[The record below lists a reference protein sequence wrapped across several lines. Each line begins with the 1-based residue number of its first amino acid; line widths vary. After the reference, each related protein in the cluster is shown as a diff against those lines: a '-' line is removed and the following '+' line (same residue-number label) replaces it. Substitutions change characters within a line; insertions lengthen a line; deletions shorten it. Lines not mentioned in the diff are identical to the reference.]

1 MTIKFD
7 NKLFKYAIILIVVYL
22 LVSKIPIDK
31 IPRKNPLIMICVVF
45 FFLFVLDQ
53 PNVLFENFN
62 TETTQIQ
69 KSLPLPQPLPEPP
82 LDVII
87 QQQQFLKEQQLQD
100 QLKQVQ
106 EIQMKENLEKQKEQ
120 QLQDQL
126 KQVQEI
132 QMKENL
138 EKQKQQ
144 QEVAKLL
151 QSNDILKNAFKEALT
166 EIYSD
171 PSKKSSPPSPSK
183 VATVPHQYT
192 GLPSKQDIIKDT
204 ISANKAENC
213 NCDDVAEKA
222 VTKFLKNRR
231 LLDKNGLL
239 HYADDYIGDM
249 GYSQLRLDNYIPL
262 GASGNGVYNSWD
274 LGKYNVLNTDRWKP
288 SGVNTLQCK
297 TDKMPEPQPV
307 DSKMPLN
314 LLNWD
319 YSRKVMPHDQI
330 NINYIND
337 KLNN

>member
-45 FFLFVLDQ
+45 FLLFVLDQ

-62 TETTQIQ
+62 TGTTQIQ

-87 QQQQFLKEQQLQD
+87 QQQQFL
-100 QLKQVQ
+100 
-106 EIQMKENLEKQKEQ
+106 KEQ

-183 VATVPHQYT
+183 VTTVPHQYT

>member
-31 IPRKNPLIMICVVF
+31 IPRKNPFIMICVVF
-45 FFLFVLDQ
+45 FFLLVLDQ

-62 TETTQIQ
+62 TGTTQIQ
-69 KSLPLPQPLPEPP
+69 KPLPLPQPLPELPI
-82 LDVII
+82 DVII
-87 QQQQFLKEQQLQD
+87 QQQQQFLKEQQLQD

-106 EIQMKENLEKQKEQ
+106 EIQMKEA
-120 QLQDQL
+120 
-126 KQVQEI
+126 I
-132 QMKENL
+132 

-166 EIYSD
+166 EIYND
-171 PSKKSSPPSPSK
+171 PNKKSSPPSPSK

-204 ISANKAENC
+204 IRANKAENC

-337 KLNN
+337 KLNH